1 MTRPPR
7 SDRLGTTL
15 SFLRPGLSRNFA
27 VLFVACL
34 FVFTGE
40 ARSQSGFSIQEV
52 HEGLRLGAVAP
63 RPDAKFDIELLPA
76 RPAIDRIKKA
86 IDLLYRRSLF
96 SAHAIKTLQ
105 GAGEVYVIYDP
116 HFPKSR
122 FSSLTIAAFFPDY
135 YQHDGS
141 SKKFVTVVGRYGAKW
156 PARELAAVLAHELVG
171 HGMQQYRGRME
182 HVRMID
188 LECEAYL
195 YEEQAYQDLGLD
207 KRSGEMIKFRQA
219 LEDYWCKSFRADIA
233 RWDKSKMALWERLN
247 PDVPGILKLYLG
259 YIDRLRKSG
268 EAKRAIEL
276 ENRRREKR

>member
-34 FVFTGE
+34 FVLTGE
-40 ARSQSGFSIQEV
+40 ARSQSKFSIQEV

-188 LECEAYL
+188 LEC
-195 YEEQAYQDLGLD
+195 
-207 KRSGEMIKFRQA
+207 KTFMRSKPTRTWASISSSEMIKFRQA
-219 LEDYWCKSFRADIA
+219 G
-233 RWDKSKMALWERLN
+233 RLL
-247 PDVPGILKLYLG
+247 VSLFGRISPGGIN
-259 YIDRLRKSG
+259 RKWRMGTS
-268 EAKRAIEL
+268 
-276 ENRRREKR
+276 

>member
-52 HEGLRLGAVAP
+52 YEGLRLGAVAP

-122 FSSLTIAAFFPDY
+122 FSSLTIAAFFPEY

-247 PDVPGILKLYLG
+247 PDVPGILKQYLG
-259 YIDRLRKSG
+259 YIDRLQKSG